1 MTPKQKTYELTLKVK
16 TLQTPKD
23 IMWYITR
30 KLKDVMPVLSLE
42 FHEIDDRPTSVEHH
56 GGVQVTPLSKSQEE
70 KEYMKNNIPERY

>member
-23 IMWYITR
+23 LMWYITR

-70 KEYMKNNIPERY
+70 KEYMENNIPERY

>member
-56 GGVQVTPLSKSQEE
+56 GGVEVTPLAKSQEE
-70 KEYMKNNIPERY
+70 KEYMENNIPERY

>member
-1 MTPKQKTYELTLKVK
+1 MSPKQKTYELTLKVK

-23 IMWYITR
+23 LMWYITR

-70 KEYMKNNIPERY
+70 KEYMENNIPERY

>member
-1 MTPKQKTYELTLKVK
+1 MSPKQKTYELTLKVK

-23 IMWYITR
+23 LMWYITR